1 VKRLSAVVASLV
13 VICVLAI
20 GLSGCNVRFSPYA
33 AIVNGSEISQSQ
45 LRDALAAVVANASY
59 KCAIE
64 SSGTTH
70 LTGAGQGTYN
80 ATFSAEVLSILIQDK
95 VVRQRVAKLGLP
107 EPSSLSAAALA
118 QLDAATTPPT
128 SCPGSGASVMAA
140 FPAWYRDVLVRFQMD
155 EDALAAKIADT
166 SLSPAALDAYAAA
179 NKNKMSLACVSV
191 IEVGSEAT
199 ARSLRTKI
207 LGGASFAALAKAD
220 SVDTTTAPDGGSI
233 GCIPDSD
240 FTAPLNTDLAALRVG
255 RVSSPI
261 PFSSDFLLLEVTQ
274 RQAESYSQLVSSVV
288 ALEQSALGKVFPAL
302 IRTANI
308 QVDPQF
314 GTWDKKASL
323 ARVAANAGPPAAIV
337 PNAGANTASSAS
349 G

>member
-1 VKRLSAVVASLV
+1 M
-13 VICVLAI
+13 ICVLAI

-323 ARVAANAGPPAAIV
+323 ARVAANVGPPAAIV